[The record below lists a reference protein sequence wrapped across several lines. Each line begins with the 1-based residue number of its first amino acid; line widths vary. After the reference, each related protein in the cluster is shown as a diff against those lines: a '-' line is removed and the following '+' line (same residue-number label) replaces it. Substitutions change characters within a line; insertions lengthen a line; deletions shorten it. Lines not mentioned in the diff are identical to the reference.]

1 MIQQLCTYVYLG
13 IGEISNEMAT
23 VRIINLRCEVTY
35 YIIAGG
41 RDGNTGELIGP
52 RSSHGTI
59 TAGPCPL
66 VTTSM
71 NGKI

>member
-1 MIQQLCTYVYLG
+1 MV
-13 IGEISNEMAT
+13 T
-23 VRIINLRCEVTY
+23 VRINLQCEVTY
-35 YIIAGG
+35 TIIAGG

-52 RSSHGTI
+52 ISFHGTI
-59 TAGPCPL
+59 TTGLCPV